1 MFNNYSPINIII
13 ISFITQI
20 FIILLILYYIN
31 YNKDNLEKKIENYLE
46 NNLEKKI
53 ENYFENKLD
62 LNNIEKTII
71 NKIENRITNK
81 IGNIGGGIFGLIK

>member
-31 YNKDNLEKKIENYLE
+31 YNKD
-46 NNLEKKI
+46 NLEKKI